1 MTVAGQASYDRAV
14 AAVRDALRRAAV
26 GLALLAGVLLPAPA
40 RAASSS
46 FALGEQAVLQ
56 VYAGNLSTVT
66 IRGWDRPNVQLDTDD
81 ETVQVVRRPVVFG
94 SAQNPLSVSI
104 PLATVAVHDPLGGA
118 IIGSTTLP
126 PEDFPY
132 ASDFRAGTHDTVRI
146 VAAPRSHLT
155 VMVPATVA
163 ILEARI
169 LRGGG
174 NVSVDDYHGGTLF
187 VVSGGGRTALTDD
200 TSAAFLQSLN
210 GHVSIVDSSFDR
222 IRARGNTA
230 TFAFERTRAR
240 QIEVTTI
247 SGSIVFDDGTF
258 DPGLARFESTYGQI
272 AIGVAGGAQVEARS
286 SDGRVY
292 DLWDRRTPTDQRS
305 DSEASATIAGGGPV
319 VNAVTGH
326 GNVFLYD
333 GSLDTRRVLPPE
345 WRQIRQKLR
354 QPGLRVAPGGAA
366 PPQPVINAP
375 NAFRR
380 FNALRDRPP

>member
-1 MTVAGQASYDRAV
+1 M
-14 AAVRDALRRAAV
+14 
-26 GLALLAGVLLPAPA
+26 
-40 RAASSS
+40 
-46 FALGEQAVLQ
+46 LGDQAVLQ

-81 ETVQVVRRPVVFG
+81 ETVQVVRRPVMFG
-94 SAQNPLSVSI
+94 STQNPLSVSI
-104 PLATVAVHDPLGGA
+104 PLATIAVHDPLTGA
-118 IIGSTTLP
+118 IVSSATLP

-132 ASDFRAGTHDTVRI
+132 ASDFRAGTHDSVRI
-146 VAAPRSHLT
+146 VAAARSHLT
-155 VMVPATVA
+155 VMVPATTA

-174 NVSVDDYHGGTLF
+174 EVTVDDYHGGTLF
-187 VVSGGGRTALTDD
+187 VVSGGGRTTLTDV
-200 TSAAFLQSLN
+200 TSAAFVQSLN

-247 SGSIVFDDGTF
+247 SGAIVFDDGTF
-258 DPGLARFESTYGQI
+258 DPGLARFESTYGAI
-272 AIGVAGGAQVEARS
+272 AIGVASGAQIEARS

-292 DLWDRRTPTDQRS
+292 NMWDRRTPTDQRS
-305 DSEASATIAGGGPV
+305 DSEASATVDGGGPV
-319 VNAVTGH
+319 VNAVSGH

-333 GSLDTRRVLPPE
+333 GSLASRRALPAE
-345 WRQIRQKLR
+345 WRQIRQKMRPATLR
-354 QPGLRVAPGGAA
+354 ATAGSA
-366 PPQPVINAP
+366 PPPPQAINAP

-380 FNALRDRPP
+380 FNALRDRPPP

>member
-1 MTVAGQASYDRAV
+1 
-14 AAVRDALRRAAV
+14 
-26 GLALLAGVLLPAPA
+26 
-40 RAASSS
+40 
-46 FALGEQAVLQ
+46 
-56 VYAGNLSTVT
+56 
-66 IRGWDRPNVQLDTDD
+66 
-81 ETVQVVRRPVVFG
+81 
-94 SAQNPLSVSI
+94 
-104 PLATVAVHDPLGGA
+104 
-118 IIGSTTLP
+118 
-126 PEDFPY
+126 
-132 ASDFRAGTHDTVRI
+132 VRI